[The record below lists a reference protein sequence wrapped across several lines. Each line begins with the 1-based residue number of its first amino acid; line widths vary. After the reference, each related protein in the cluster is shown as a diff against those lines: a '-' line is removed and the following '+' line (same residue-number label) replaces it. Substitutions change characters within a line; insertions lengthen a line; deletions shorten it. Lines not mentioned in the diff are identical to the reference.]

1 MKETKQK
8 EAQRPLLLIIV
19 ILLIFKSKNPWCREM
34 MVTNTAG
41 RSIVTELKGMKL
53 FPFKGAK
60 KHSYSSKVTSLQN
73 ALQKCG
79 LKDGDT
85 LSFHHQLRNGDFVIL
100 KTIEAV
106 SDLGVKNIRMAQ
118 TAMFHVHK
126 PLVEF
131 IKEGVVNRIEGSI
144 NGPVG
149 DYVSKHPLD
158 FPVVLRSHGGRWAAV
173 KNDELHVDIAIIA
186 ASAADERGNCTG
198 ILGENAFGPISYS
211 EIDAMCAD
219 HVIIVTDNIVNY
231 PCTYQEVQER
241 HVDYVAQ
248 IDKIGDPKNI
258 MSGTTKVT
266 EDPMKLQ
273 IAHKC
278 VDLMDAAGIIKDD
291 MIFQSGAGGIS
302 LAAMKFLDQRLE
314 EKNVIASTATGGL
327 TKLICDIYEAGRVK
341 NIYYSQVFDD
351 YAVKYIQKDLG
362 LPADIGH
369 YADPTSKGRTIDGLD
384 TVVLGATEVDT
395 AFNVNVNT
403 HSDGRLLHGIGGH
416 QDTAAGSSL
425 CIISAP
431 VFRKTNPI
439 VREHVTTITTPGDVI
454 DAIVTDQGIAIN
466 PNRKDLLEKVKG
478 TIDIVPIED
487 LKNIAYDATGGTEE
501 LDLGD
506 EIIGMTKWFD
516 GTVLD
521 IIKRVKE

>member
-1 MKETKQK
+1 
-8 EAQRPLLLIIV
+8 LLITV
-19 ILLIFKSKNPWCREM
+19 ILLIFKSKNLWCRCM
-34 MVTNTAG
+34 IVKNSAG
-41 RSIVTELKGMKL
+41 RDILTEIAGRKLK
-53 FPFKGAK
+53 PFAGAK
-60 KHSYSSKVTSLQN
+60 KHSYCSKVTSLQN
-73 ALQKCG
+73 ALKKCG
-79 LKDGDT
+79 LKNGDT
-85 LSFHHQLRNGDFVIL
+85 LSFHHQLRNGDFVIQ
-100 KTIEAV
+100 KTLEEVAQ
-106 SDLGVKNIRMAQ
+106 LGVKNIRMAQ
-118 TAMFHVHK
+118 TAMFPVHE
-126 PLVEF
+126 PLVDF
-131 IKEGVVNRIEGSI
+131 IKDGTINRIEGSI

-158 FPVVLRSHGGRWAAV
+158 FPVVLRSHGGRWGAV
-173 KNDELHVDIAIIA
+173 KTDELHVNIAIIA

-198 ILGENAFGPISYS
+198 VLGESAFGPISYS
-211 EIDAMCAD
+211 QVDAMCAD
-219 HVIIVTDNIVNY
+219 HVIVVSDNIVDY
-231 PCTYQEVQER
+231 PCLQQEVQER

-248 IDKIGDPKNI
+248 VDKIGDPKKI
-258 MSGTTKVT
+258 MSGTTKIT

-273 IAHKC
+273 IAHSC
-278 VDLMDAAGIIKDD
+278 VDLMDAAGLIKDG

-302 LAAMKFLDQRLE
+302 LAAMKYLDQRLE
-314 EKNVIASTATGGL
+314 EKNVVASTATGGL

-351 YAVKYIQKDLG
+351 YSVKYIQKDLG

-395 AFNVNVNT
+395 SFNVNVNT

-431 VFRKTNPI
+431 VYRKTNAI
-439 VREHVTTITTPGDVI
+439 VREHVTTITTPGDVV
-454 DAIVTDQGIAIN
+454 DAIVTDHGIAIN
-466 PNRKDLLEKVKG
+466 PRRKDLVEKVKG
-478 TIDIVPIED
+478 VIDIVSIED
-487 LKNIAYDATGGTEE
+487 LKNIAYEATGGPAE

-506 EIIGMTKWFD
+506 EIIGMTKWID

-521 IIKRVKE
+521 VIKRVKE